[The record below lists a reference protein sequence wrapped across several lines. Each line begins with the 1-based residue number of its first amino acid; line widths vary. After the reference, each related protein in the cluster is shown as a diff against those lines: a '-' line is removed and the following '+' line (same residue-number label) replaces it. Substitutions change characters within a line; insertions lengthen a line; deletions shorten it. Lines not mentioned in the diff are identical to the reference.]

1 MTKHRSAVARDLYT
15 PKYRK
20 RIVPNKRRDPSYDT
34 LDEYHDYRDGIDRLL
49 EEYEDER
56 DL

>member
-20 RIVPNKRRDPSYDT
+20 RIVPNKRRDPNYDT
-34 LDEYHDYRDGIDRLL
+34 LDEYHDYRDGVDRLL